1 MLNFV
6 FQLVVHRKIIEGL
19 KDVIVITPNDAKLEC
34 QISSGK
40 PSADVS
46 WYIFIKYEHK
56 TIKCSICLI

>member
-1 MLNFV
+1 MLSFV
-6 FQLVVHRKIIEGL
+6 FSVGSPPQIIEGL
-19 KDVIVITPNDAKLEC
+19 KDVIVTTPNDATLEC

-46 WYIFIKYEHK
+46 WYIFIKYDHK